1 MITKNYPVSL
11 LGWLVAL
18 ALLAAAQTKPAAT
31 AKQSALLADQAA
43 QKLTHVQRNGMLA
56 KPDQAPT
63 VLTQEELNA
72 YFAEGRVKL
81 PKGVKNLRFQA
92 ESGVITANTE
102 VDFDQVRAGQSSGN
116 PLLSIFTGV
125 HDVQGVAHGS
135 GSGGVGRVQIESIAI
150 DGVKV
155 PRFAL
160 EMFVDKFIRPKYPQV
175 GLDSQFK
182 MPARVDV
189 AVLGDKTLT
198 LTQK

>member
-11 LGWLVAL
+11 LCWLVAL
-18 ALLAAAQTKPAAT
+18 ALLAATQTKPAAT
-31 AKQSALLADQAA
+31 DKQSALLADQAA
-43 QKLTHVQRNGMLA
+43 KKLAHVQRNGTLA
-56 KPDQAPT
+56 KPDQSPT

-81 PKGVKNLRFQA
+81 PKGVKNLRFLA
-92 ESGVITANTE
+92 EPGVITANTE
-102 VDFDQVRAGQSSGN
+102 VDFDQVRAGQSSSN
-116 PLLSIFTGV
+116 PLLSVFTGV

-175 GLDSQFK
+175 GVDSQFK

-189 AVLGDKTLT
+189 AVVGDKTLT